1 MRRRL
6 ARLALSLLPVVLACD
21 ATTARPASADAPTV
35 IAPRPAVLAA
45 AADPLPPPSPAAAPV
60 ARGTRGEVVLVEL
73 GPPLPPDLVDAIEQ
87 ALRDELQ
94 VEVVRH
100 ERIRLPKA
108 AYYAKRKRYRADA
121 LLDHL
126 LTLVPD
132 APPTTRVLGLTTV
145 DISTTK
151 GEHYDWGIFGLGLVP
166 GQAAVISSH
175 RLKRGAKDRQQL
187 RFRVAN
193 TAVHEVG
200 HTFGLPHCPEAR
212 CPMQDA
218 EGGIENTDSS
228 TGHLGPGCRAK
239 LEAGFPRRAIE
250 QPT

>member
-1 MRRRL
+1 MRRCL
-6 ARLALSLLPVVLACD
+6 VRLALPLLLPLAACD
-21 ATTARPASADAPTV
+21 SQPQPVAPRV
-35 IAPRPAVLAA
+35 IAPRPQALAA
-45 AADPLPPPSPAAAPV
+45 HAPAPSVTPPSTTDDREASSL
-60 ARGTRGEVVLVEL
+60 RGEVVLVEL
-73 GPPLPPDLVDAIEQ
+73 GRPFPPELLDDIEQ

-100 ERIRLPKA
+100 ERIELPKA

-132 APPTTRVLGLTTV
+132 APRTTRVLGLTTV

-175 RLKRGAKDRQQL
+175 RLKRGAKDRAHL
-187 RFRVAN
+187 SARVSL

-200 HTFGLPHCPEAR
+200 HTFGLDHCPEAR

-218 EGGIENTDSS
+218 EGSIENTDTS
-228 TGHLGPGCRAK
+228 TGHLGPRCRAK
-239 LEAGFPRRAIE
+239 LEAAFPRG
-250 QPT
+250 